1 MYLYRV
7 IEKESFLE
15 GKLTNKKRDEER
27 INTFNYNGE
36 EYVHFF
42 VLPECAEIYQKL
54 AYTNN
59 GLESFITKWNIPYSL
74 IKEGFG
80 VGLYRY
86 YSPKH
91 RDPFLEVYISKNKLK
106 RSMLEEC
113 SKEMYDGWKNNA
125 IYNRYLECLGLEL
138 SSKKM
143 EHPLYFDCNE
153 SFIDQLELHPR
164 LNPKFNFLNYFPVE
178 DLVKEGLS
186 NDYDAK
192 DDIVEEK
199 PTLKSRIVSIFSKKR

>member
-1 MYLYRV
+1 
-7 IEKESFLE
+7 
-15 GKLTNKKRDEER
+15 
-27 INTFNYNGE
+27 
-36 EYVHFF
+36 
-42 VLPECAEIYQKL
+42 
-54 AYTNN
+54 
-59 GLESFITKWNIPYSL
+59 
-74 IKEGFG
+74 
-80 VGLYRY
+80 
-86 YSPKH
+86 
-91 RDPFLEVYISKNKLK
+91 
-106 RSMLEEC
+106 
-113 SKEMYDGWKNNA
+113 
-125 IYNRYLECLGLEL
+125 
-138 SSKKM
+138 M